1 MKPRQLD
8 LPQLITILIDEHAI
22 SMAKLSRI
30 HNHLLSSDF
39 HRASEI
45 LDELKKNISQ
55 HIVDEEATILRK
67 ALDMFGKEGSKDLIE
82 VFKEH
87 RRIFDLFDRL
97 SRTLEECYQDADLFR
112 EIRRVLSDHYRKEE
126 DELFPKVLRRYMD
139 KRTR

>member
-30 HNHLLSSDF
+30 HNHLLSSDL

-97 SRTLEECYQDADLFR
+97 SRTLEECYQDADLFK

-126 DELFPKVLRRYMD
+126 DELFPKVLRRYID